1 MAPVL
6 GAEGP
11 AVRRATVH
19 LGMAMQM
26 TNIGR
31 DVLED
36 ARNGQTA
43 RLLDIHSLGTIFL
56 RLSRFWG
63 ATVVLCF
70 VAWFL
75 FPAEPVRGRLLTIVF
90 VGLASLTM
98 PHMFLDAYAEA

>member
-1 MAPVL
+1 MRNPA
-6 GAEGP
+6 GAADSLYLLFALLQG
-11 AVRRATVH
+11 
-19 LGMAMQM
+19 
-26 TNIGR
+26 IGQ
-31 DVLED
+31 LF
-36 ARNGQTA
+36 QTA